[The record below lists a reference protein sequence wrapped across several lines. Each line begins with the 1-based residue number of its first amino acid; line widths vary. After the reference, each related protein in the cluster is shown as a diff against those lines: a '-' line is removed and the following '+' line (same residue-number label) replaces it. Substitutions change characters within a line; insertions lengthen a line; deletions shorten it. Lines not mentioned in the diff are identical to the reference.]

1 MLLLLDAEA
10 AVTKCLTLPSDFPD
24 QVRYGFEGV
33 AQDGD
38 YVVIAVQR
46 EWGDEEHPRIA
57 VYNQATDE
65 WKYAF
70 YPLDDVESQ
79 YGGWV
84 GLSDIAPVGDGNFL
98 VLERDSQGGPDAAV
112 KRIYQINLGDYS
124 FDDGFV
130 VSKESVKD
138 LIEDLESGNGS
149 VIEKIEGLAV
159 TSAGDIWINSDNDG
173 VDDNSG
179 EQILMKVGEF
189 SSLDVANDVP
199 IIDIVNE
206 LNGTDDKTEVDGEGE
221 GAEELSSSA
230 YIVGACFFTYF
241 SMTAAALL

>member
-10 AVTKCLTLPSDFPD
+10 AITKCVTLPSEFPD

-57 VYNQATDE
+57 VYNQATDK

-98 VLERDSQGGPDAAV
+98 VLERDDQGGPDAAV

-124 FDDGFV
+124 FEDGSV
-130 VSKESVKD
+130 VSKELVKD

-189 SSLDVANDVP
+189 SSLDVATDVP

-206 LNGTDDKTEVDGEGE
+206 LNGTDDKTEVEGE
-221 GAEELSSSA
+221 GAEETSSSA
-230 YIVGACFFTYF
+230 YIVGACFLTYF
-241 SMTAAALL
+241 SLMTVASL